1 MIPNWFTE
9 GREPCMTWPE
19 YLAQMDGGISGD
31 HLRAPLC
38 LCNACTALR
47 KAAFENGSP
56 GPEEIAARVTAA
68 KQQADR
74 LVLEE
79 YERRVRGQQLFK
91 HGEPSAQPR
100 GFFCHGCG
108 FRFAARPLADTA
120 CQYCGAAL
128 LALQPPAVTAGPEI
142 PPGPEEK
149 PGKARPRQDL
159 DAPAG
164 PETAEAWTTGLRR
177 ELLSPLGLPE
187 HVLPSYGAT
196 PPGCC
201 RDCHLECDPRRSR
214 CWYCD
219 RLRDLGA
226 LRPEAPDP
234 EPLVRIVLRSAST
247 RFLIAGVVLF
257 WALMTLLLMGAL

>member
-47 KAAFENGSP
+47 KAAFEHDGALAR
-56 GPEEIAARVTAA
+56 GAAAA
-68 KQQADR
+68 TQLIEDEA
-74 LVLEE
+74 L
-79 YERRVRGQQLFK
+79 RRVRGQQLFK

-164 PETAEAWTTGLRR
+164 PETADAWTAGLRR

-187 HVLPSYGAT
+187 SALPQYGTT

-201 RDCHLECDPRRSR
+201 RDCHLECDPRKSR
-214 CWYCD
+214 CWYCE
-219 RLRDLGA
+219 RTHDLARAPGA
-226 LRPEAPDP
+226 WPD
-234 EPLVRIVLRSAST
+234 EKPLPLARIVLQTAGA

-257 WALMTLLLMGAL
+257 WAFMILLLMGAL